1 MLSKVISGRAATS
14 ATAVVFPVLH
24 GASHPRADRG
34 TDAGDEE
41 RRTEFRETV
50 LRMEREQLAACR
62 EAREA
67 GLQQGLQQAHAELQP
82 VIERMNAALSD
93 LVGLRSDLRGR
104 AEKDVVRLS
113 LMIAKRVLHRELTV
127 DEGALTAIARVA
139 FERLTRSESYEVTVH
154 PRFAAAITAALP
166 ASQMARVR
174 IECDVTCSPG
184 TLVIRSPE
192 GIIDASVDAQL
203 DEITRGLT
211 DRIAVSS

>member
-1 MLSKVISGRAATS
+1 M
-14 ATAVVFPVLH
+14 
-24 GASHPRADRG
+24 G
-34 TDAGDEE
+34 TGDDEL
-41 RRTEFRETV
+41 RTEFRETV
-50 LRMEREQLAACR
+50 LRMEHEQLVACG
-62 EAREA
+62 EALES

-93 LVGLRSDLRGR
+93 LIGLRSDLRSR
-104 AEKDVVRLS
+104 AEKDVVRLA

-166 ASQMARVR
+166 ASQMTRVR
-174 IECDVTCSPG
+174 IEGDVTCAPG
-184 TLVIRSPE
+184 TLTIRSPE
-192 GIIDASVDAQL
+192 GIIDASVEAQL
-203 DEITRGLT
+203 EEITRGLT